1 METKMEIV
9 IYEVWMEMVTEMEI
23 KEVKMATEM
32 EMEIK
37 AVWMETA
44 IEMETIDLTL
54 LVHTDPCMLELYKN
68 LIDLNPLSSSP
79 LFICNVNSI
88 Q

>member
-1 METKMEIV
+1 
-9 IYEVWMEMVTEMEI
+9 
-23 KEVKMATEM
+23 MATEM

-37 AVWMETA
+37 AVLLETA

-54 LVHTDPCMLELYKN
+54 LVHTGTDPCMLELYKN

-79 LFICNVNSI
+79 LFIFNVNSI